1 MSAPE
6 LEPRATILVVDD
18 DARNRRLL
26 RAILTA
32 KGYAVAEAADG
43 EESLLAVAAG
53 GVDLVLMDV
62 MMPGIDGIEA
72 CRRLRKDHP
81 QGRLPVIFVTALAD
95 RDSRVRAKDVGADDF
110 LTKPI
115 DEFEVLVR
123 VRNLLEV
130 KAYHDLRD
138 RQREQLEIDLEARSA
153 QLIRAERMAS
163 LGTLAAGVG
172 HELNNITM
180 VLLTYLGFVRER
192 AEQGLPPEA
201 EDLEALEHA
210 SEKCKVHASQLLS
223 LGRPGAD
230 HAELIDLREIVGD
243 TLAMLKS
250 VGKTR
255 IFTVQLVAPDEAV
268 LITVNR
274 RRIEQVITNL
284 VGNAADALLDVSGRE
299 RRIRVA
305 IERDEGSA
313 RVRCSVWDNGP
324 GIPEDQL
331 AMIFEPYYTT
341 KPPGKGTGLGL
352 LVVQQILE
360 PYGSKLVVESR
371 VGEWTMF
378 SFDLP
383 LAAPSGG

>member
-1 MSAPE
+1 VSA
-6 LEPRATILVVDD
+6 LEPKPRSTILVVDD

-32 KGYAVAEAADG
+32 KGYAVTEAADG
-43 EESLLAVAAG
+43 EESLLIVADG

-138 RQREQLEIDLEARSA
+138 RQREQLEIELEARSA

-210 SEKCKVHASQLLS
+210 SEKCKTHASQLLS
-223 LGRPGAD
+223 LGRPGTD
-230 HAELIDLREIVGD
+230 HAELIDLREVVGD
-243 TLAMLKS
+243 TLAILKS

-255 IFTVQLVAPDEAV
+255 IFTVDLVAPGAPV

-313 RVRCSVWDNGP
+313 RVRCSVRDNGP
-324 GIPEDQL
+324 GIPEDLL
-331 AMIFEPYYTT
+331 ATIFEPYYTT

>member
-1 MSAPE
+1 MNDPV
-6 LEPRATILVVDD
+6 LDPVATILVVDD

-32 KGYAVAEAADG
+32 KGYAVTEAADG
-43 EESLLAVAAG
+43 EASLLAVAAG
-53 GVDLVLMDV
+53 GIDLVLMDV
-62 MMPGIDGIEA
+62 MMPGIGGIEA

-81 QGRLPVIFVTALAD
+81 QGLLPVIFVTAFAD

-130 KAYHDLRD
+130 KAYHDLRE
-138 RQREQLEIDLEARSA
+138 RQREQLEVELEARSA

-180 VLLTYLGFVRER
+180 VLMTYLSFVRER

-210 SEKCKVHASQLLS
+210 SEKCKGHASQLLS

-230 HAELIDLREIVGD
+230 HAELIDLREVISG

-255 IFTVQLVAPDEAV
+255 IFNVQFVAPEEPV
-268 LITVNR
+268 VITVNR
-274 RRIEQVITNL
+274 RRIEQVIVNL

-299 RRIRVA
+299 RRIRVS
-305 IERDEGSA
+305 ITRDEGSA
-313 RVRCSVWDNGP
+313 RACCRVWDNGP
-324 GIPEDQL
+324 GIPADQL
-331 AMIFEPYYTT
+331 AAIFDPYYTT

-360 PYGSKLVVESR
+360 PYGSKLVVESTA
-371 VGEWTMF
+371 GEWTMF

-383 LAAPSGG
+383 LAAPSRG